1 MSSQEFSGD
10 LLELV
15 KPKGVYPYEYM
26 GSFEKFPEDKFPDKC
41 DYFSSLKEKHI
52 SEKKYLHAINVW
64 NTFEINTLSDYY
76 DLYLKTDV
84 LL

>member
-1 MSSQEFSGD
+1 M
-10 LLELV
+10 LELV

-26 GSFEKFPEDKFPDKC
+26 GSFENFPEDKFADKC
-41 DYFSSLKEKHI
+41 DFFSSLKEKYI

-64 NTFEINTLSDYY
+64 NTFEMNTLSDYH